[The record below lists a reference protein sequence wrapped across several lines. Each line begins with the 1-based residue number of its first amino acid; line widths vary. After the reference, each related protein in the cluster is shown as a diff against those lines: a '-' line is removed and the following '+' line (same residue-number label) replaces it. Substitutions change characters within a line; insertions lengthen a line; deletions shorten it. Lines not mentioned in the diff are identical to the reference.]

1 MEPGAIGPPFLSVVS
16 PVEEEIKLKLENV
29 TVRHLLM
36 EELIALGKILTLRLA
51 ILRIALLVIE
61 YIINSFKI

>member
-1 MEPGAIGPPFLSVVS
+1 METGAIGAIFLTVVS
-16 PVEEEIKLKLENV
+16 PAEEEIKLKPESV

>member
-16 PVEEEIKLKLENV
+16 PAEEELKLKLENV

-36 EELIALGKILTLRLA
+36 QELIALGKILTLRLA

>member
-16 PVEEEIKLKLENV
+16 PAEEEIKLKLENV

-36 EELIALGKILTLRLA
+36 EEQTAQDQILTLLLA
-51 ILRIALLVIE
+51 TIRNALVLV
-61 YIINSFKI
+61 KQ

>member
-1 MEPGAIGPPFLSVVS
+1 METGAVGAIFLTVVS
-16 PVEEEIKLKLENV
+16 PAEEEINLKPDSA